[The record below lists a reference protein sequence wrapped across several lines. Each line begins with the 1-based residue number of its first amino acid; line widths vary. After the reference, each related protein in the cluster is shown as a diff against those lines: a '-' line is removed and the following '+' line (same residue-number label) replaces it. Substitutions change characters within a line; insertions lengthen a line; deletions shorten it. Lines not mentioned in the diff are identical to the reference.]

1 MLRVAVEIRASIS
14 VPSMGAFRTGVFT
27 SFCRALVLHR
37 EGQVGV
43 TLGSLSSIA
52 AAYNW
57 TWGLECLLFTTMYLT
72 CQDLAHSRCLI
83 FPESVNT
90 WVELLWVFYLETSI
104 PKEEEKEEKGR
115 GRGEEGGDSLRTE
128 LNNNCFHKII
138 GVQSSKIRSKLGFL
152 KPTIISSVILK
163 TLKKPIISWLAGI

>member
-115 GRGEEGGDSLRTE
+115 GRWEEGRKKKKKRQKK
-128 LNNNCFHKII
+128 F
-138 GVQSSKIRSKLGFL
+138 
-152 KPTIISSVILK
+152 VILLVK
-163 TLKKPIISWLAGI
+163 LFANFPVIVVPVIVFYDSC